1 MRWIVWAGFAAVCIL
16 SGSSWVIPSAVSDGF
31 PLLEQ
36 QGFLFGTIG
45 LVALLFAG
53 RKTFSRIGSLWWL
66 RLAAA
71 FVGFLGAPVVI
82 VEYARS
88 GVAAMNRSAPFAMV
102 PVVVVLAVA
111 AGDGGWREE
120 RGARRFLLPALVGVG
135 GLLLLLPV
143 GIPDSMPGRVM
154 LGLVCV
160 AVVIAG
166 LASVWLD
173 WLLHGVGLADA
184 IVVAGL
190 ANAVFLLACGSVGSD
205 FVWRWSGVESMLSV
219 SSLVDGVEV
228 VLLVWLLREIP
239 PVRFAAR
246 YLLIP
251 LITILEGYVLIRP
264 EFTVRMGFGTVLLA
278 VGVGVMLFWKAGEE
292 ETVLSLR

>member
-1 MRWIVWAGFAAVCIL
+1 MRWIVWVGFAALCIL
-16 SGSSWVIPSAVSDGF
+16 SGTSWVIPSAVSDGL
-31 PLLEQ
+31 PSLEQ
-36 QGFLFGTIG
+36 QGFLFSVIG
-45 LVALLFAG
+45 FVAFSVAG
-53 RKTFSRIGSLWWL
+53 RGLFSRIGSVHVVSLGT
-66 RLAAA
+66 A
-71 FVGFLGAPVVI
+71 FVGFFGAPVVF

-88 GVAAMNRSAPFAMV
+88 GVASMSRSALFAMV

-111 AGDGGWREE
+111 AGDGEE
-120 RGARRFLLPALVGVG
+120 REARRFLLPALVGVG

-143 GIPDSMPGRVM
+143 GIPGSVLGRVL

-160 AVVIAG
+160 AVVMAG
-166 LASVWLD
+166 LASVWLYR
-173 WLLHGVGLADA
+173 LLHGVGLADA

-190 ANAVFLLACGSVGSD
+190 ANAVFLLVCGSVSGD
-205 FVWRWSGVESMLSV
+205 FIWRWSGLASMLSV

-228 VLLVWLLREIP
+228 MLLVWLLREMS

-264 EFTVRMGFGTVLLA
+264 EFTVRMGFGTLLLA
-278 VGVGVMLFWKAGEE
+278 IGVGVMLFWKAGED

>member
-1 MRWIVWAGFAAVCIL
+1 MRWIVWVVFATLCIL
-16 SGSSWVIPSAVSDGF
+16 SGTSWVISTAVPDALPS
-31 PLLEQ
+31 LEQ
-36 QGFLFGTIG
+36 QGLLFCVIG
-45 LVALLFAG
+45 LIAFLVAG
-53 RKTFSRIGSLWWL
+53 RGWFSRIGSTQGVSLGV
-66 RLAAA
+66 A
-71 FVGFLGAPVVI
+71 FVGFFGAPLVI
-82 VEYARS
+82 VEYARN
-88 GVAAMNRSAPFAMV
+88 GVASMNRSALFAMV
-102 PVVVVLAVA
+102 PVVVVLAIA
-111 AGDGGWREE
+111 AGDGEE
-120 RGARRFLLPALVGVG
+120 RGVRRFLLPALVGVG

-143 GIPDSMPGRVM
+143 GIPGSVLGRVM

-160 AVVIAG
+160 AVVMAG
-166 LASVWLD
+166 LASVWLYR
-173 WLLHGVGLADA
+173 LLHGVALADA

-190 ANAVFLLACGSVGSD
+190 VNAVFLLVCSSVSGD
-205 FVWRWSGVESMLSV
+205 FIWRWSGLASMLSV

-228 VLLVWLLREIP
+228 MLLIWLLREMS

>member
-1 MRWIVWAGFAAVCIL
+1 M
-16 SGSSWVIPSAVSDGF
+16 

-36 QGFLFGTIG
+36 QGLLFAAIG
-45 LVALLFAG
+45 LVAFLAVG
-53 RKTFSRIGSLWWL
+53 RGWFSRIRSTHVVSLG
-66 RLAAA
+66 AA
-71 FVGFLGAPVVI
+71 FVGFFGAPVVI

-88 GVAAMNRSAPFAMV
+88 GVGAMNRSALFAMV

-111 AGDGGWREE
+111 AGDGEE

-143 GIPDSMPGRVM
+143 GIPGSVLGRVM
-154 LGLVCV
+154 LALVCV
-160 AVVIAG
+160 AVVLAG
-166 LASVWLD
+166 IASVWLYR
-173 WLLHGVGLADA
+173 LLSGVGLLDA
-184 IVVAGL
+184 IVIAGL
-190 ANAVFLLACGSVGSD
+190 ANAAFLLACSGVGGD
-205 FVWRWSGVESMLSV
+205 FVWRWSGVFSMFSV
-219 SSLVDGVEV
+219 ASLVDGVEV
-228 VLLVWLLREIP
+228 VLLVWLLREMS

-246 YLLIP
+246 YLAIP
-251 LITILEGYVLIRP
+251 LITVLEGYVLIRP